1 MSKKATDF
9 QLKAMS
15 RGYRG
20 KGIFKPLGTGWIDD
34 RVRCVREYAANIFF
48 YTKAGQTIMLDA
60 GYNYPR
66 LRDKMRWLD
75 LDPATITDILITHQD
90 TDHVGAVETDSD
102 GLFKKARLYIG
113 EIENRY
119 LTGEARRKVSF
130 GLYKLPQVTIENEKT
145 LLKDGE
151 VFHVG
156 EIRVECFLVP
166 GHTWGH
172 MVYLIDNAYLFLGDT
187 IWLGYDGGYSFINAL
202 AESNK
207 LAIRS
212 LAALKTKLAARALH
226 PMFITGHT
234 GYSRDFD
241 FVFCHI
247 DKTCH
252 AFRKQK
258 PVDPAAPYDSYDE
271 REDTEASARSGL
283 LPEAAQYR
291 EGR

>member
-1 MSKKATDF
+1 MSKKATEF
-9 QLKAMS
+9 QLKIMS

-20 KGIFKPLGTGWIDD
+20 KGIFKPINTGRIDEH
-34 RVRCVREYAANIFF
+34 VRCVREYAANIFF
-48 YTKAGQTIMLDA
+48 YTKGNETIMLDA

-66 LRDKMRWLD
+66 LKEKMKWLD
-75 LDPATITDILITHQD
+75 LDPAKIKDILITHQD
-90 TDHVGAVETDSD
+90 TDHVGAVEEDSD
-102 GLFKKARLYIG
+102 GLFRHAHLYIG

-119 LTGEARRKVSF
+119 LTGEVRRKVSF
-130 GLYKLPQVTIENEKT
+130 GLYKLPQVVIKNEKT

-151 VFHVG
+151 VFQIG
-156 EIRVECFLVP
+156 DIRIEAFLVP

-172 MVYLIDNAYLFLGDT
+172 LVYLIDDAYVFLGDT

-202 AESNK
+202 AENNK

-212 LAALKTKLAARALH
+212 LATLKAKLEERNSR

-241 FVFCHI
+241 FVFRHT
-247 DKTCH
+247 DKACN
-252 AFRKQK
+252 AFCKQK

-271 REDTEASARSGL
+271 SDDTSEGAQGGF
-283 LPEAAQYR
+283 LPEAAQY
-291 EGR
+291 GGKQ